1 MVGTA
6 QESARLRE
14 MSERCTSLITLM
26 IDEERTLPGTAERK
40 SLLAD
45 MADLRGPMGLGVAEL
60 RGFLSLGDPALRDRH
75 RTLFAVATQSLQR
88 ISANQSLLTNSQAQ
102 ALDELQNSFALLQTL
117 CNSLAATSPDQS
129 LTRDPLAQELARFG
143 NAVSGPLNRLL
154 ELERGAPGTPER
166 KLLLADMADTRGPFG
181 LGLSALRDYFVSAAP
196 DARLTARIAIGRAT
210 AGFTRLAEK
219 QHLLTSEQRPV
230 FEQLSEAWK
239 TFAAAVP
246 ALLEQR
252 ALADLSGSA
261 INQWLPFVTGLLALA
276 GGFAVAGLA
285 VAGVAPQAVAV
296 TAMLLGIV
304 GALVSI
310 LPARREARLRD
321 ALARLAR
328 GLVPPHLPGSLGLL
342 IDRASALIEA
352 SDALIARQDA
362 ERQRQVG
369 ERRQMLQRL
378 GSEID
383 QAVSQA
389 VRGLRHNAGELT
401 SSADLMAGLAGDTA
415 QRVDTMGQAV
425 EGAVGRL
432 QAIAAATDQITSS
445 TDEIAR
451 LVANS
456 THVAHEAGTRAHE
469 ADGAIRRLSNA
480 AERIGQVMALI
491 RSIAANTNLLALNAT
506 IEAAR
511 AGEAGKGFAVVASEV
526 KALSNQTAHATQEID
541 GHIAAMQDAT
551 RETMA
556 AIATLRHVVSGI
568 EEMGTGIGGAV
579 EQQVA
584 TTHAVADDAQ
594 AAAED
599 SAATAH
605 IAADIRR
612 VATEAAGAAQQVRG
626 ASALLDAVAE
636 KLRDDMSSW
645 ITRIRVA

>member
-1 MVGTA
+1 MAGTA

-14 MSERCTSLITLM
+14 VSERCTSLITLM

-40 SLLAD
+40 NLLAD
-45 MADLRGPMGLGVAEL
+45 MADLRGPLGLGVAEL

-75 RTLFAVATQSLQR
+75 QQLFAIAGQSFHR
-88 ISANQSLLTNSQAQ
+88 ISANQPLLTNSQNQ
-102 ALDELQNSFALLQTL
+102 ALGELQESFGQLQLL
-117 CNSLAATSPDQS
+117 CGNLAATSPDRS
-129 LTRDPLAQELARFG
+129 LAQDPLAQELARFG
-143 NAVSGPLNRLL
+143 SAVSAPLNRLL
-154 ELERGAPGTPER
+154 ELERSAPGTPER

-196 DARLTARIAIGRAT
+196 DARLTARLAIGRANNSF
-210 AGFTRLAEK
+210 ARLTEK
-219 QHLLTSEQRPV
+219 QPLLTTEQRLV
-230 FEQLSEAWK
+230 FDQLAQAW
-239 TFAAAVP
+239 TAFAAAVP
-246 ALLEQR
+246 ALLERR
-252 ALADLSGSA
+252 ALADLTGST
-261 INQWLPFVTGLLALA
+261 INRWLPWATGLLALV
-276 GGFAVAGLA
+276 GGFSVASLA
-285 VAGVAPQAVAV
+285 LIGAAPQAIAV
-296 TAMLLGIV
+296 IAVVLGIV
-304 GALVSI
+304 GALVSV

-328 GLVPPHLPGSLGLL
+328 GLVPPQLPGSLGIL
-342 IDRASALIEA
+342 IDRASALVEA

-383 QAVSQA
+383 QAVSKA
-389 VRGLRHNAGELT
+389 VSGLRYNAGELS

-432 QAIAAATDQITSS
+432 QAIAAATGQITSS

-456 THVAHEAGTRAHE
+456 THVAHEAGSRAHE
-469 ADGAIRRLSNA
+469 ADDAIRRLSSA

-491 RSIAANTNLLALNAT
+491 RSIADNTNLLALNAT

-511 AGEAGKGFAVVASEV
+511 AGDAGKGFAVVASEV
-526 KALSNQTAHATQEID
+526 KALSTQTARATQEID

-551 RETMA
+551 RETMS
-556 AIATLRHVVSGI
+556 AIATLRQVVTGI

-579 EQQVA
+579 QQQVA
-584 TTHAVADDAQ
+584 STHAVAGDAQ
-594 AAAED
+594 AAAQD

-612 VATEAAGAAQQVRG
+612 VAAEAAGAAQQVRG

-636 KLRDDMSSW
+636 KLRDDMVLW
-645 ITRIRVA
+645 IGRIRIA